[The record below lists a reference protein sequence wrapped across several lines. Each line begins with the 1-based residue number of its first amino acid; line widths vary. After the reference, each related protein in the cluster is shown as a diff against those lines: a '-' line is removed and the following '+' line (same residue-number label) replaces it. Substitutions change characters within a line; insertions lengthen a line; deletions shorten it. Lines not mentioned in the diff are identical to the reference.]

1 EQRKLVDI
9 VPYKQ
14 NARKIPQRAIDKVAL
29 SLKEFGWQQPIV
41 IDNKGVIVAG
51 HTRWLAAQQLGWTE
65 APVHVADKLTAHQ
78 IRQYRLMDNRWHE
91 ETAWDL
97 DILGLELKEMKGL
110 DIDLELAGFDIRE
123 LNSLLRTTN
132 EAEDDVPPVPAV
144 ATTRPGD
151 LWRCGDH
158 RVLCGDATSPE
169 AVARL
174 LGECPD
180 ETGAPSDWPRLPS
193 GRVTGAS

>member
-1 EQRKLVDI
+1 MKIEIRNLVDI

-41 IDNKGVIVAG
+41 IDKKGVIVVG

-65 APVHVADKLTAHQ
+65 APVHVADNLTAAQ
-78 IRQYRLMDNRWHE
+78 IRQYRLMDNRSHE

-110 DIDLELAGFDIRE
+110 DIDLELAGFDIFMRPIVHE
-123 LNSLLRTTN
+123 PILPDLRRRQLVGHMHGSL
-132 EAEDDVPPVPAV
+132 EP
-144 ATTRPGD
+144 
-151 LWRCGDH
+151 
-158 RVLCGDATSPE
+158 SQ
-169 AVARL
+169 L
-174 LGECPD
+174 L
-180 ETGAPSDWPRLPS
+180 
-193 GRVTGAS
+193 